1 MVSSERYVESNA
13 KATAKNKADELT
25 NSGYV
30 LIELLGGE
38 LLALLC
44 LVDAAKQLHV
54 GGGLLKC
61 NSSVRLRLELLKSD
75 VLVAADDFHTTLPS
89 LGNVTALEVLESD
102 VVSSTHVV
110 WGRFIIVGLGVILL
124 VRLLQL
130 RGVHNGCTSRG
141 LAHGGDQL
149 ENCSPSNQGDK

>member
-25 NSGYV
+25 NSSHV

-61 NSSVRLRLELLKSD
+61 NASVRLRLELLKSD
-75 VLVAADDFHTTLPS
+75 VLVATEDFHTTFPS

-124 VRLLQL
+124 ERLLQL
-130 RGVHNGCTSRG
+130 WGVDNGCASRG

-149 ENCSPSNQGDK
+149 ENCSRSNQRDK

>member
-61 NSSVRLRLELLKSD
+61 NASVRLRLELLKSD

-110 WGRFIIVGLGVILL
+110 W
-124 VRLLQL
+124 
-130 RGVHNGCTSRG
+130 
-141 LAHGGDQL
+141 
-149 ENCSPSNQGDK
+149 

>member
-13 KATAKNKADELT
+13 KTTAKNKADELS
-25 NSGYV
+25 NSGHV
-30 LIELLGGE
+30 LIELLGGQ

-54 GGGLLKC
+54 GRGLLEC
-61 NSSVRLRLELLKSD
+61 NASVRFRPELLKSD
-75 VLVAADDFHTTLPS
+75 VLVSTDDFHTAFPTLRNITT
-89 LGNVTALEVLESD
+89 LKVLESD

-110 WGRFIIVGLGVILL
+110 GRRFIIVGLGVILL

-130 RGVHNGCTSRG
+130 RGVHNGCASRG

-149 ENCSPSNQGDK
+149 ENCCRSNQGDK